1 MVLVAWPREADRL
14 GGTGLPVAEEDGSRP
29 SGARIRDG
37 RPVKVI
43 HPRPRGGGRDGRK
56 SSGVGVGFLFLDR
69 EGLEWVDEF
78 LLDEVDR
85 QPLDELVLGEVDHP
99 IPLGKGVGEE
109 GVHRTSGSG
118 RGS

>member
-1 MVLVAWPREADRL
+1 M
-14 GGTGLPVAEEDGSRP
+14 GQGYPVAEEDGSRP

-78 LLDEVDR
+78 NFFLTKSIASRLMNLFLEKWTIR
-85 QPLDELVLGEVDHP
+85 FHWE
-99 IPLGKGVGEE
+99 
-109 GVHRTSGSG
+109 RA
-118 RGS
+118 